1 MERQPVCYKRE
12 THATVRTSVTDLW
25 PPRTSIAM
33 AATLALLVAAC
44 GAPSD
49 NQPAAANQ
57 AEAAGTGANKDP
69 VVAAALRDQIMV
81 DPKLVQQANADTL
94 RPPAQPESLGLP
106 PENVADAA
114 FKAEAGALKT
124 APAASDKCPQ
134 CAAARR
140 ALTLGALAASQGASA
155 NCVRNTAY
163 SADWANRLPSSVPLY
178 PDARVTEAAGA
189 DQQGCA
195 LRVVSFVSAAPPQRL
210 LDWYHTRTSEA
221 GYRNGHG
228 MEGADHVLAGTR
240 PAAAF
245 MLHVR
250 PRDGG
255 GTSVDLMVDDAR

>member
-1 MERQPVCYKRE
+1 MCYKGE
-12 THATVRTSVTDLW
+12 THARASVSMSGDR
-25 PPRTSIAM
+25 PARSRGRVAV
-33 AATLALLVAAC
+33 AATLALLAAAC
-44 GAPSD
+44 GETAD
-49 NQPAAANQ
+49 EQPAAANQ
-57 AEAAGTGANKDP
+57 AQAASVGADKDP
-69 VVAAALRDQIMV
+69 VIAAALRDQIMV

-163 SADWANRLPSSVPLY
+163 SANWANRLPQSVPLY

-250 PRDGG
+250 RRDGG